1 MRSRVAPTDL
11 DTPAGKQRMLELKA
25 KMVIRSEKM
34 RALVHKKAADRREE
48 KKRGREKDSTSCDAQ
63 AANVAKRSRRV

>member
-11 DTPAGKQRMLELKA
+11 DTPVGKQRMLELKA
-25 KMVIRSEKM
+25 VMMIKSEKM
-34 RALVHKKAADRREE
+34 RAHVHKKAADRREE
-48 KKRGREKDSTSCDAQ
+48 KKRRREKDSMSCDAE